1 MLIAF
6 GYVLTRRVTRLTR
19 WGLNGKVQ
27 RAERRVAIVSGLR
40 TPFAKQGSAYQ
51 DLSALDLA
59 KIVVAEL
66 LQRTGLEPVHV
77 EQVVYGQVIP
87 SLSAPNIAREIVL
100 GTGMPRSIEAYS
112 VSRACA
118 TSYQATVNVAES
130 IMAGVIDC
138 GIAGGAD
145 SASDVPMV
153 ASKRLGAAL
162 AKLGKA
168 RALGEKI
175 SALASLAPAD
185 LLPIP
190 PALVEPSTGLTMGE
204 SAEKMAKENGISRA
218 DQDALAHRSHLLA
231 AQAWA
236 DGRLREEV
244 MSVFVPP
251 GYEPFEEDNLVR
263 KDSEL
268 DAYAKLKPVFDREYG
283 SVIGCQQLAAHGRRQ
298 RAVADDRKESQSPG
312 LRGARLCAQLR
323 IRSPVDP
330 AEQSLMGPAYA
341 TPLALDR
348 AELKLKNMDLV
359 DMHEAF
365 AAQVFSSVQ
374 AFGSES
380 FAVDKLGRGKRIGR
394 VDWDKFN
401 VAGGSIALGHPF
413 AATGARQISQAL
425 RELRRR
431 GGQYAL
437 CTACAAAGG
446 AWSGHGFGGQP
457 S

>member
-1 MLIAF
+1 MAKS
-6 GYVLTRRVTRLTR
+6 
-19 WGLNGKVQ
+19 N
-27 RAERRVAIVSGLR
+27 AERRVAIVSGLR

-66 LQRTGLEPVHV
+66 LQRTGLEPGHV
-77 EQVVYGQVIP
+77 AQVVYGQVIP

-112 VSRACA
+112 VARACA

-153 ASKRLGAAL
+153 ASKRLSAAL
-162 AKLGKA
+162 VKLAKA
-168 RALGEKI
+168 RALSEKI
-175 SALASLAPAD
+175 SALRSLAPAD
-185 LLPIP
+185 LLPIAP
-190 PALVEPSTGLTMGE
+190 GLEEPSTGLTMGE

-218 DQDALAHRSHLLA
+218 DQDAFAHRSHLLA

-251 GYEPFEEDNLVR
+251 SYEPFEEDNLVR

-283 SVIGCQQLAAHGRRQ
+283 SVTAAN
-298 RAVADDRKESQSPG
+298 SSPLTDG
-312 LRGARLCAQLR
+312 ASALLLMTEKKAKALGFEVLGYLRSYAFAA
-323 IRSPVDP
+323 VDP

-348 AELKLKNMDLV
+348 AELKLKNMDLI

-365 AAQVFSSVQ
+365 AAQVLSNVQ
-374 AFGSES
+374 AFESDS
-380 FAVDKLGRGKRIGR
+380 FAIDKLGRDKRIGR

-401 VAGGSIALGHPF
+401 VSGGSIAVGHPF
-413 AATGARQISQAL
+413 AATGVRQISQTL

-437 CTACAAAGG
+437 CTACAAGG
-446 AWSGHGFGGQP
+446 LGAAMVLEAS
-457 S
+457 